1 MFTEGKPEGKGEK
14 PQDTQS
20 SGVHLSAA
28 ASAVNLLILQHD
40 FLVFILLC
48 CILAVCSLCKHNPP
62 SPHAQQT
69 GRRRSGET
77 IDCSC
82 RHTGPSLPKNDKTR
96 YNKFSLCTL
105 KLQLYRHISIYI
117 SWRMQQTNETHL
129 ITLWLSAPRCSTQRV
144 VLF

>member
-69 GRRRSGET
+69 GQRRSGET

-117 SWRMQQTNETHL
+117 SWRK
-129 ITLWLSAPRCSTQRV
+129 CSRLMKLTSSPSGS
-144 VLF
+144 LHHGAAHSE